1 MSDKRELF
9 EQSSQFRHW
18 RYTPSS
24 LGTLRATNNKQG
36 IARVR
41 QSLLAESSLDGNSA
55 RTAEAENN
63 MLTPADELGLI
74 NYYLQKIRDYATV
87 YKFNS
92 TVKATAIT
100 FMKRFYLH
108 NVVFDYPPKGIML
121 ACLYLA
127 TKVEN
132 AFVKIDDFTKPL
144 ARTKV
149 TNSDVLDYE
158 FVVTQSLQF
167 DLAVHH
173 PYRPAYGF
181 FLDMQ
186 AYVEDITVL
195 QKTYELAQKY
205 IDQAVFT
212 DLVFFFQPAQI
223 ALGAIKLAAVET
235 RCDVDQYLTSRFD
248 ARALENL
255 YPILDNVQEEIRK
268 YKPVSMKEAQVI
280 DRKLILC
287 RNPEKNPSSSLYKSK
302 NPEVPYVSDSDSD

>member
-24 LGTLRATNNKQG
+24 LSALRAANNQQG

-132 AFVKIDDFTKPL
+132 SFVKIDDFTKPL

-186 AYVEDITVL
+186 TYVEDITVL

-212 DLVFFFQPAQI
+212 DLVFYYQPAQI

-235 RCDVDQYLTSRFD
+235 RCDVDQYLTSQFD
-248 ARALENL
+248 ARALESL

-268 YKPVSMKEAQVI
+268 YQPVSMKEAQVI